1 MPPALSGNL
10 LGLLLAVLVIAGSG
24 MIFVRS
30 AKKAQTLNQEI
41 RQLAKESVELQ
52 RRTNELLRVIHASLE
67 SRNGQG

>member
-10 LGLLLAVLVIAGSG
+10 LGLLLAVLVIVGSG

-30 AKKAQTLNQEI
+30 AKKAQTFNQEI

-52 RRTNELLRVIHASLE
+52 RQTNELLRVIHASLE